1 MNTRYPSLIPLL
13 PPVVALL
20 LYLPALHGG
29 LVWDDPLFLYHP
41 LYRQRVD
48 WGRVLGS
55 PFVLSPNYFR
65 PLAVATLVLGGLTPW
80 VQHLLNLLLHVLN
93 TGLVTLLAARLRR
106 PRFHLFYSLAA
117 GLLYAVHPALVEGVA
132 FVSGRFDLLLTT
144 FLLLALLADGA
155 LRGRRLLRPLAVG
168 TAVLLAA
175 LSKEM
180 AVAFPFILP
189 LWHLATASADNSPRP
204 SGEGPGVRASPR
216 PLGEGPGVRASP
228 RPLGEKP
235 GVRASPR
242 PSGEGPEVRASP
254 RPSGEGPGVRASP
267 RPLGEGPGVRA
278 LRREWPLYLAVLLAL
293 SAYLGLRTAALGY
306 LYLPGEGNPIPVGG
320 PLQHGLLVARSLAE
334 YTLLALW
341 PFTTLRPIHYS
352 PLPLPLDR
360 PVTWLALPAA
370 LAVLGGVAFWL
381 RRDRR
386 SGSLALAALLA
397 LLPVLNLLPLELGGG
412 TFVAERFLLFPLAL
426 LALSI
431 SQLPIPPLA
440 AFSAPAS
447 RLSPHVS
454 RLTFYY
460 ALALWFVAAVA
471 TVQWT
476 VPHWRDERALW
487 EWGLRRAPQSST
499 PYTNLALVAV
509 NGGDPAGGLA
519 LAEAA
524 LARDPNEDSAHNHRG
539 LALFHLGRYEE
550 AEAAF
555 RRAIDL
561 APDNAL
567 YRSNLAGAL
576 REQGRLQEAER
587 VLLEE
592 ALPRDPSLWVAHF
605 NLGLVY
611 LRADRPDL
619 AAQAL
624 EGALGLA
631 PPDQRAAVEATL
643 RQTQDPAR
651 WLRLGDLLLANGEAE
666 GALGALAQA
675 EALGAGAI
683 DVAVGRSAAL
693 IALGRLEEAEALL
706 QAALLSA
713 PQDARLYNNLGLAAR
728 QRGDTEAA
736 RGYFERAVELA
747 PEWDLPRRNLE
758 ELAGSR

>member
-1 MNTRYPSLIPLL
+1 M
-13 PPVVALL
+13 
-20 LYLPALHGG
+20 
-29 LVWDDPLFLYHP
+29 
-41 LYRQRVD
+41 
-48 WGRVLGS
+48 
-55 PFVLSPNYFR
+55 
-65 PLAVATLVLGGLTPW
+65 
-80 VQHLLNLLLHVLN
+80 
-93 TGLVTLLAARLRR
+93 
-106 PRFHLFYSLAA
+106 
-117 GLLYAVHPALVEGVA
+117 
-132 FVSGRFDLLLTT
+132 
-144 FLLLALLADGA
+144 LLALL
-155 LRGRRLLRPLAVG
+155 
-168 TAVLLAA
+168 
-175 LSKEM
+175 
-180 AVAFPFILP
+180 
-189 LWHLATASADNSPRP
+189 
-204 SGEGPGVRASPR
+204 
-216 PLGEGPGVRASP
+216 
-228 RPLGEKP
+228 
-235 GVRASPR
+235 
-242 PSGEGPEVRASP
+242 
-254 RPSGEGPGVRASP
+254 
-267 RPLGEGPGVRA
+267 
-278 LRREWPLYLAVLLAL
+278 
-293 SAYLGLRTAALGY
+293 AYLGLRTAALGY
-306 LYLPGEGNPIPVGG
+306 LYLPGQGNPIPVGG

-370 LAVLGGVAFWL
+370 LAVLGGVVFWL

-412 TFVAERFLLFPLAL
+412 AFVAERFLLFPLAL
-426 LALSI
+426 LALAFP
-431 SQLPIPPLA
+431 LAPVGAIPPSLLFSPEPGRGEGIKGRGEGRLVLA
-440 AFSAPAS
+440 
-447 RLSPHVS
+447 
-454 RLTFYY
+454 

-550 AEAAF
+550 AETAF

-643 RQTQDPAR
+643 RRTQDPAR
-651 WLRLGDLLLANGEAE
+651 WLRLSDLLLAHGEAE

-675 EALGAGAI
+675 EALGAAAI

-713 PQDARLYNNLGLAAR
+713 PQDARLYNNLGLVAR
-728 QRGDTEAA
+728 ERGDREAA
-736 RGYFERAVELA
+736 RGYFERAAELA